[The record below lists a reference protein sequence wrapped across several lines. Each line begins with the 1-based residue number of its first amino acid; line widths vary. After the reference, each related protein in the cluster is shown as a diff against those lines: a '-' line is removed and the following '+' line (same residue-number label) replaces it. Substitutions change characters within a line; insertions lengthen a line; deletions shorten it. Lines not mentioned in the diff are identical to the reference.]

1 MLKDIRENLNQFNF
15 VKDELE
21 GVIELDETLVGGSN
35 PNRHRDKKFPNCQG
49 RSYVDKTPVLG
60 ILERGG
66 YLILVVV
73 PDTKL
78 RTLEPIINAHVKVG
92 STIYTDELYRYSK
105 LYRKLFTN
113 GLTTKLSNM

>member
-1 MLKDIRENLNQFNF
+1 
-15 VKDELE
+15 
-21 GVIELDETLVGGSN
+21 
-35 PNRHRDKKFPNCQG
+35 
-49 RSYVDKTPVLG
+49 VLG

-92 STIYTDELYRYSK
+92 SAIYTDELYRHSR
-105 LYRKLFTN
+105 LYKRFIHQWINHKVKQYVNGKVTTN
-113 GLTTKLSNM
+113 AIENV